1 MKVSQSGE
9 FLLLLL
15 LYLIAVET
23 EEEEGGSG
31 QACFLPPPPLSLS
44 AISAPLLGRGGGL
57 LKLCGVGRSALGAAK
72 PLESQETY
80 VG

>member
-31 QACFLPPPPLSLS
+31 QACFLPPPPLPVGYFGTSL
-44 AISAPLLGRGGGL
+44 GKGGGL